1 MGIGVGSSTFL
12 PTNTETSRGQADNA
26 GDFRQRVATGASRR
40 GGHSNC
46 SRLRHCSLRK
56 QYPDSPKPL
65 DHTFV
70 LCRFSFSKI
79 AAAVFACCYYFSKCP
94 QSEQMGVGKTQL
106 EFYVASVYIA
116 WSSLLFLLQCPFHL
130 EDNDLNQQFFAKERS
145 STVKPQTQNSL
156 SSS

>member
-1 MGIGVGSSTFL
+1 MRTPHHRRIEREEGERDIRLVDQQTQ
-12 PTNTETSRGQADNA
+12 TD
-26 GDFRQRVATGASRR
+26 QRK
-40 GGHSNC
+40 
-46 SRLRHCSLRK
+46 RK

-79 AAAVFACCYYFSKCP
+79 VAAVFACCYYFSKCP